1 MRTYVKNKFIDVG
14 DIKDSIIVVPKF
26 SREIK

>member
-14 DIKDSIIVVPKF
+14 DIEDSIIGVPKF
-26 SREIK
+26 SGEIK